1 MIVIGLTGSIA
12 MGKSTAAA
20 LFAEFGV
27 PVCESDAI
35 IHDLYAKGGAAVA
48 PIANLFPDA
57 VMNGAINRGE
67 LAEILGRDPSGFAKL
82 EAIAHPLV
90 RNTQDGFL
98 RQHRAAGAAI
108 VVLDIP
114 LLFETGRDRDV
125 DKIVVVSAPEAVQRE
140 RALARPGMTEEKL
153 ALLLSRQ
160 IPDSEKRRRADFVVD
175 SGQGIDRA
183 RAQIR
188 AILVALSPNQGP

>member
-20 LFAEFGV
+20 LFSALGI

-35 IHDLYAKGGAAVA
+35 VHDLYVPGGAAVEPVA
-48 PIANLFPDA
+48 KLFPGTVKD
-57 VMNGAINRGE
+57 GAIDRTA
-67 LAEILGRDPSGFAKL
+67 LAEILGRHPGGLAKL
-82 EAIAHPLV
+82 EAVVHPLV
-90 RNTQDGFL
+90 RKVQEDFL
-98 RQHRAAGAAI
+98 RQHRASGDAI

-125 DKIVVVSAPEAVQRE
+125 DKVVVVSAPAAVQRQ

-175 SGQGIDRA
+175 SGQGVDHA

-188 AILVALSPNQGP
+188 AILAMLSPNQRP